1 MSQISPAPHLGAQV
15 CIKTGYTRDGDKI
28 VSKVAAGGG
37 SGPNAGNTGAVFV
50 FNQSNLRL
58 NAILCDEGLLT
69 EVRTAAACVFA
80 SRLILTKNGHSM
92 NDITK
97 IGIVGGGVQ
106 AVWQL
111 RLLGA
116 VVPNSCRQVVVK
128 TRSRQSAQEFFD
140 KMIGSTYR
148 MDREWQFE
156 HYDET
161 GERFK
166 NCQLIHTLTPSRKA
180 VIGLD
185 DVNYNGDFLHI
196 TAVGGKRCYSI
207 C

>member
-1 MSQISPAPHLGAQV
+1 M
-15 CIKTGYTRDGDKI
+15 
-28 VSKVAAGGG
+28 
-37 SGPNAGNTGAVFV
+37 
-50 FNQSNLRL
+50 RL

-69 EVRTAAACVFA
+69 EVRTAAACVYA
-80 SRLILTKNGHSM
+80 SRLILSKSGHSM

-106 AVWQL
+106 AIWQL

-116 VVPNSCRQVVVK
+116 IVPNSCRQVVVK
-128 TRSRQSAQEFFD
+128 TRSRQSAQDFFD
-140 KMIGSTYR
+140 KMKGSAYP
-148 MDREWQFE
+148 MDQEWQFE

-166 NCQLIHTLTPSRKA
+166 KCQLIHTLTPSREA

-185 DVNYNGDFLHI
+185 DVSTDDDFLHI
-196 TAVGGKRCYSI
+196 TAVGGKKYFASY
-207 C
+207 